1 MLLISTKNGST
12 TENTETPEPEE
23 LVSETSVA
31 RLFIT

>member
-1 MLLISTKNGST
+1 MLLISTKTDST
-12 TENTETPEPEE
+12 TENMETTEPKE

>member
-12 TENTETPEPEE
+12 TENIKTTEPKE